1 MGEEQENAFSLKS
14 KLISAPLLS
23 LPDFNK
29 GFEIECDASGIG
41 IGAVLMQEKRL
52 IAYFS
57 EKLNGA
63 TLNYPTYDKELYVV
77 VRALET
83 WQHYLWPR
91 EFVIHTNHQSLKHLK
106 GQGKL
111 SRRHAKWVEF
121 IETFPYVI
129 KYKQG

>member
-1 MGEEQENAFSLKS
+1 LLKS

-23 LPDFNK
+23 LPDFNNA
-29 GFEIECDASGIG
+29 FEIECDALGIG
-41 IGAVLMQEKRL
+41 IGAVLMQEKHP

-57 EKLNGA
+57 ENLNGA
-63 TLNYPTYDKELYVV
+63 TLNYPTYDKELYAV

-83 WQHYLWPR
+83 RQHYMWPR
-91 EFVIHTNHQSLKHLK
+91 EFVIHIDHQSLKHLK

-111 SRRHAKWVEF
+111 SMRHAKWVEF

-129 KYKQG
+129 KYK